1 MALKASLTNYGSAL
15 FSLAKEDNQVE
26 AYLSSL
32 EEIVD
37 FLKNNAEIAQFLES
51 FAVNEE
57 SKKDVIKKIA
67 EPYSLAHLYGFLA
80 LLSQHHYIGRLD
92 EVLTAY
98 RNLANEH
105 LGIKEG
111 IVYSATP
118 LSKEDMKR
126 IGDLLEKDLD
136 SKASLTNRIESSLIG
151 GIRIYID
158 EKVYD
163 ASVKGKLERMR
174 KQLLNSYEGGKS

>member
-1 MALKASLTNYGSAL
+1 MAIKASLTNYGSAL

-32 EEIVD
+32 EEIAD
-37 FLKNNAEIAQFLES
+37 FLKDNAEIAQFLES
-51 FAVNEE
+51 HAVNEE
-57 SKKDVIKKIA
+57 SKKDVIKKLA
-67 EPYSLAHLYGFLA
+67 EPYSLTHLYAFLA
-80 LLSQHHYIGRLD
+80 LLSQHHYIGRID
-92 EVLTAY
+92 EVVVSY
-98 RNLANEH
+98 RNLANEY

-126 IGDLLEKDLD
+126 IGALLEKDLH
-136 SKASLTNRIESSLIG
+136 SKVSLVNRIETSLLG

-158 EKVYD
+158 QKVYD

-174 KQLLNSYEGGKS
+174 KRLLSSY